1 MLDFVLIAAMAAVVT
16 FGWFLMRKL
25 DNALEHIRREEA
37 DLDSGRKNALRIGL
51 SDPLVADSLS
61 DALEQQAKVTVSLF
75 SGTETELLKSF
86 RAHRLDMVFLPEDA
100 PVPEQLLDYVKEVS
114 LEHSPV
120 LLRHGGMQ
128 IEPITKGHIHQK
140 IIWAERELPPAAGQL
155 IQYLQHDHSALDAHT
170 MR

>member
-25 DNALEHIRREEA
+25 DNALEHIRQEEA

-155 IQYLQHDHSALDAHT
+155 IQYLQHDHSALDTHT